1 MKSFLELERDI
12 VKVTV
17 LMSTYNGEKYLRQQ
31 IESILNQEGVDV
43 ELIVRD
49 DCSAD
54 KTLEVL
60 KEYQKTHNNI
70 KIIEGTQN
78 LGACRSFFQLI
89 GSYDTSDYYALSD
102 QDDIW
107 DTDKLKIAVG
117 FLEKRNPEIPLLY
130 YSNLRI
136 VDANGHF
143 CRISHSK
150 PHIGKSKY
158 SALSENLATGCTI
171 VYNKTLAGL
180 ACQVKPKKFYM
191 HDAWLYLVAK
201 MFGETIYDFN
211 PHINYRQHGD
221 NEIGTYKKGIDR
233 KKIRE
238 QVGLVKG
245 NNGRIWSTDA
255 KIFLRQFS
263 GSLTKTDKDKIIKF
277 ESYNKSLHNKINV
290 IKDRCYYADDKY
302 RILKFIT
309 EVLLGTL

>member
-1 MKSFLELERDI
+1 M
-12 VKVTV
+12 KVTV

-221 NEIGTYKKGIDR
+221 NVVGHELTGVKRWIQRFENLSKRKNSSTRSDCAKEIYENYLKVLAKCARIPIIDLEDYKKG
-233 KKIRE
+233 
-238 QVGLVKG
+238 Q
-245 NNGRIWSTDA
+245 
-255 KIFLRQFS
+255 
-263 GSLTKTDKDKIIKF
+263 IK
-277 ESYNKSLHNKINV
+277 NKI
-290 IKDRCYYADDKY
+290 DDM
-302 RILKFIT
+302 LKT
-309 EVLLGTL
+309 KCKR